1 MGEEQKCAKR
11 EVTEGA
17 ENTACKEKLEIDKA
31 GVWSKQK
38 ERVLKKA
45 SPGKSPGE

>member
-17 ENTACKEKLEIDKA
+17 ENTAKETEKK
-31 GVWSKQK
+31 K
-38 ERVLKKA
+38 EELVCGRNRRR
-45 SPGKSPGE
+45 KS